1 MDELVLLSNGL
12 SEPYTTNDIIAEFT
26 GVNVDTVNR
35 LTRTHLQ
42 HLEQFG
48 TVEFT
53 DLKSV
58 NGRPKKE
65 WHYNE
70 QQATLLITFMKNT
83 EQVANFKEA
92 LVKAFYA
99 QRTEL
104 TERRVMLERN
114 KQTNKDLGEVI
125 KERYPDK
132 SFMYSTFHN
141 LAYKLAVGM
150 HPKQIKAE
158 YHVTNAP
165 DALTADQLEQIESYR
180 TIMANMLSLGMDYKA
195 IKQAL
200 GTVQP

>member
-1 MDELVLLSNGL
+1 MNKLVLLSNGL
-12 SEPYTTNDIIAEFT
+12 SEPYITNDTIAEFT
-26 GVNVDTVNR
+26 DVNVETVNR
-35 LTRTHLQ
+35 LTRTHLKR
-42 HLEQFG
+42 LEQFG
-48 TVEFT
+48 
-53 DLKSV
+53 SV
-58 NGRPKKE
+58 GFEIRADSTHQKT

-200 GTVQP
+200 GTVQL